1 MADTILTPGQN
12 EDQDNQVQPDEETKN
27 YLIKDNYLGEFDT
40 DVDKNLARENIG
52 VYPKESV
59 YTKEEADLATN
70 QKVQEALQQ
79 HLDTPDPHG
88 TQEYVRQELLNYIK
102 RDGSTPF
109 TFPQTG
115 VDPISD
121 FHLVTKRWVT
131 NLINEHI
138 NADDPHQILPR
149 VQKALQQYATIADV
163 YLKGDVYNTREIDSK
178 LGDYI
183 KKDGTTAFTR
193 PQYGVDPTVDSHLS
207 TKRYVDLVM
216 QSHLTDVDPHG
227 FISLLNQ
234 RLASYYRKT
243 DVYNKSEVYSRN
255 QIDAI
260 IRSLVN
266 EAAQEAINDALSV
279 YDTTLNDKILKG
291 GFIKDDGSVPFTKPQ
306 KGVEAVDDNDLVVYS
321 QLKNISE
328 SFPIW
333 HTSGPASK
341 EVGYVTEG
349 YEFAQQYNVQDI
361 MDLIFYGA
369 TILVDSP
376 DYANVGDVVDVNCEI
391 HGSLAGFIK
400 ATLYQND
407 IAVKIIV
414 KNDLVD
420 NKIVVKS
427 NTIFQNTTFKL
438 VCEYENGLVKEGMD
452 TTKVAYGVFVGTL
465 KKWQPGNTV
474 TFEQL
479 QEQVKSDPTNNTF
492 TTGVGQDV
500 IEIKQKYSFEDP
512 ELRHIFIATQVDYP
526 SLKQMST
533 IVQQFTRDAFDV
545 LDVVPLKIPNVEG
558 NTLYKFYIFKQAQ
571 AKMDLEVTFIFNQ
584 DESVQPNN

>member
-12 EDQDNQVQPDEETKN
+12 KDQDNQVQPDEETKN

-420 NKIVVKS
+420 NTIVVKS

-533 IVQQFTRDAFDV
+533 IAQQFTRDAFDV